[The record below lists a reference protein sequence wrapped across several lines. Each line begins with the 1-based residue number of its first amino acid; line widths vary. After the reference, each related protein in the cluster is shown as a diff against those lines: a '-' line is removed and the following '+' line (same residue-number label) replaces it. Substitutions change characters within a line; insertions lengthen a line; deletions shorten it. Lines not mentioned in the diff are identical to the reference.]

1 MFKAIALMFKA
12 TFFTLLVLVLGNWVK
27 WDGRTISDHVKS
39 TMAAV
44 SGTPD
49 RIYRAE
55 KPVAKSIDHAMDKTM
70 TKIRSWKDRI
80 STGEN
85 ESQNSAKSGRS
96 TAEIDRI
103 SPNERQ
109 KLRSIIQELNSPQV
123 SHR

>member
-1 MFKAIALMFKA
+1 MFKAIAYVIKA
-12 TFFTLLVLVLGNWVK
+12 SLFTLLILVLGNWVR

-44 SGTPD
+44 TRGEKPSRT
-49 RIYRAE
+49 E

-85 ESQNSAKSGRS
+85 ETSSSAKSGRS

-109 KLRSIIQELNSPQV
+109 KLRSLIQELNSPQI